1 MKVCIIGQGL
11 SSLALA
17 KALIN
22 QNINVDLLSSKKNY
36 TLNKSRTIGISKSS
50 LKFINNNILNIEKNI
65 WKLKRIEIYS
75 ENLANEKLL
84 YFENDE
90 KEIFSIIKNYQF
102 FENLKKSLLKSKNF
116 KILNLKKNLNN
127 LNKYNLVINT
137 DQFNFI
143 TKKYFYKKIEKEYN
157 ATAYTT
163 IIKHKKIQNKVAVQ
177 IFTEIGPL
185 AFLPIS
191 ETETSIVYSIQKSKN
206 KTNDKI
212 ASLIHK
218 YNLKYKI
225 LNIRRIESFKLKSF
239 LLRSYY
245 HNNILSFGDLLH
257 KIHPLAGQGFNMT
270 IRDIKVLL
278 DIIKNKQLLGLPFD
292 KSIGIEFE
300 KKTKHKNFIFSNG
313 IDLIQQFFDLE
324 RKTNNK
330 ALSKSVQFIGQ
341 YPSINKLFSKIADR
355 GFIS

>member
-22 QNINVDLLSSKKNY
+22 QNIHIDLLSSKKKY
-36 TLNKSRTIGISKSS
+36 GLNKSRTIGISKSS
-50 LKFINNNILNIEKNI
+50 LKFINNNIINIEKNV

-84 YFENDE
+84 YFENYE

-116 KILNLKKNLNN
+116 KIFNLKKNLNN

-157 ATAYTT
+157 AIAYTT
-163 IIKHKKIQNKVAVQ
+163 VIKHKRIQNKEAVQ

-191 ETETSIVYSIQKSKN
+191 ETETSIVYSIQKSTIE
-206 KTNDKI
+206 TNYKI
-212 ASLIHK
+212 KSLIHK
-218 YNLKYKI
+218 YNIKYKI
-225 LNIRRIESFKLKSF
+225 LNIKKIESFKLKSF
-239 LLRSYY
+239 LLRSYC

-278 DIIKNKQLLGLPFD
+278 DIIKNKQLLGLPLD

-313 IDLIQQFFDLE
+313 IDLIQQFFDFE

-330 ALSKSVQFIGQ
+330 ILSKSVKFIGQ
-341 YPSINKLFSKIADR
+341 YPSINKLFSKIAD
-355 GFIS
+355 GGIIT

>member
-22 QNINVDLLSSKKNY
+22 QNINVDLLSSKKKY
-36 TLNKSRTIGISKSS
+36 ALNKSRTIGISKSS
-50 LKFINNNILNIEKNI
+50 LKFINNNIINIEKDI

-102 FENLKKSLLKSKNF
+102 LENLKKSLLKSKNF
-116 KILNLKKNLNN
+116 KILNLKKNLNE
-127 LNKYNLVINT
+127 LKKYDLVINT

-212 ASLIHK
+212 ISLIHK

-225 LNIRRIESFKLKSF
+225 LDIKKIVSFKLKSF

-330 ALSKSVQFIGQ
+330 ALSKSVKFIGQ
-341 YPSINKLFSKIADR
+341 YPSINKFFSKIADR